1 MQTHSLGP
9 QKSEDEKIMLL
20 ARDTLCA
27 TLIMSLFQ
35 AHTWAYFN
43 IP

>member
-1 MQTHSLGP
+1 MQTHSSGP

-20 ARDTLCA
+20 ARDAVCS
-27 TLIMSLFQ
+27 TLIMNLFQ